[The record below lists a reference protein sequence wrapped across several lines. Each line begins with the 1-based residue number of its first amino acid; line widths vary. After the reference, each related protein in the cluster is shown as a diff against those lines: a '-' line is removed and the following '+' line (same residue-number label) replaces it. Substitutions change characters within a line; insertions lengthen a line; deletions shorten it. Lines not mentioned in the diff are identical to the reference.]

1 MHKEAK
7 RSHHELSDLPSH
19 VQDAIDPG
27 VAALTDGVTQIRKS
41 LADVLVVGKDT
52 LAIVRDRAII
62 RAKAV
67 DKTIKDNPYPAIGI
81 AFGLGML
88 LTYLIKRK

>member
-7 RSHHELSDLPSH
+7 RSHHELSDLTSNA
-19 VQDAIDPG
+19 QDVIDPG
-27 VAALTDGVTQIRKS
+27 VVELTDSVTQIRKG
-41 LADVLVVGKDT
+41 LVDVLGVGKDA
-52 LAIVRDRAII
+52 LGVVRDRAIL